1 MSFKNYTRILP
12 VGVSF
17 LFLFL
22 GVLGFAQPITE
33 TFSSAGSF
41 TYTIPAGY
49 TATLTVEVWGGGGGG
64 GTGSNAAGG
73 GGGGAY
79 ARSQFLNAPAGSY
92 TVVVGAGGIGAGTN
106 ITGAGGASSF
116 SGTGITTVTAAGGSR
131 GGDNNGGAGGV
142 LGSSGN
148 QENFSGGNGGNRNGS
163 GGSGGGGGSAA
174 SAISNGNNGGNGTGS
189 GAGGAG
195 GVLTGAGSGGR
206 GSDRDGTPDADPGA
220 QPGGGGGG
228 RGRVDNV
235 STSKNGGVGRVV
247 VTVSNVLPITLATFQ
262 ARSEEGGAMITWK
275 VTSEINND
283 KMLVLRSKDGLNFQE
298 IGQVNGRGTS
308 TVPFEYRYFDANPGG
323 GETYYRLKQVDFDGT
338 FEYSKIIVLN
348 TEGFIKLFIYPNPA
362 RERVFVKTT
371 QDVIDQGLHLYDA
384 LGRKHNLQWLGG
396 AGLYEATLPP
406 QLTPGLYLISDP
418 KGENKGKLLV
428 Q

>member
-1 MSFKNYTRILP
+1 MSFKNYTRLASF
-12 VGVSF
+12 GVF
-17 LFLFL
+17 LFSFFLFS
-22 GVLGFAQPITE
+22 LGFAQPIDQ

-49 TATLTVEVWGGGGGG
+49 TATLTIEVWGGGGGG
-64 GTGSNAAGG
+64 GTGGNAAGG

-116 SGTGITTVTAAGGSR
+116 SGTGITTVTAAGGTR
-131 GGDNNGGAGGV
+131 GGDDFGGAGGLV
-142 LGSSGN
+142 GSSGN
-148 QENFSGGNGGNRNGS
+148 QANFSGGNGGNRNG
-163 GGSGGGGGSAA
+163 GGGGGGGSSA
-174 SAISNGNNGGNGTGS
+174 SAISNGNNGGNGTGA

-206 GSDRDGTPDADPGA
+206 GSDRDGTPDAAAGT
-220 QPGGGGGG
+220 QPGGGGGA
-228 RGRVDNV
+228 RGRL
-235 STSKNGGVGRVV
+235 SGTSKNGGIGRVV
-247 VTVSNVLPITLATFQ
+247 VTVSNVLPITLASFQ

-283 KMLVLRSKDGLNFQE
+283 KMLVLRSKDGQNFQE
-298 IGQVNGRGTS
+298 IGEVKGRGTS

-338 FEYSKIIVLN
+338 SEYSKIIVLN
-348 TEGFIKLFIYPNPA
+348 TEGFIKLFIYPNPT

-371 QDVIDQGLHLYDA
+371 QDVIDKGLHLYDA

-406 QLTPGLYLISDP
+406 QLTPGLYLISDS

>member
-1 MSFKNYTRILP
+1 
-12 VGVSF
+12 
-17 LFLFL
+17 
-22 GVLGFAQPITE
+22 
-33 TFSSAGSF
+33 
-41 TYTIPAGY
+41 
-49 TATLTVEVWGGGGGG
+49 LTVEVWGGGGGG
-64 GTGSNAAGG
+64 GTGGNAAGG

-79 ARSQFLNAPAGSY
+79 ARSQFINVAAGNY
-92 TVVVGAGGIGAGTN
+92 TVVVGAAGIGAGTN

-116 SGTGITTVTAAGGSR
+116 SGTGITTVTAVGGTR
-131 GGDNNGGAGGV
+131 GGDDFGGAGG
-142 LGSSGN
+142 LAGSSGN
-148 QENFSGGNGGNRNGS
+148 EANFSGGNGGNRNG
-163 GGSGGGGGSAA
+163 GGGGGGGSSA
-174 SAISNGNNGGNGTGS
+174 SSISDGNNGGNGTGA

-220 QPGGGGGG
+220 QPGGGGGA
-228 RGRVDNV
+228 RGRDDNV

-247 VTVSNVLPITLATFQ
+247 VTVSNVLPITLVSFQ

-275 VTSEINND
+275 VSAEINNE
-283 KMLVLRSKDGLNFQE
+283 KMLVQRSKDGLNFQE
-298 IGQVNGRGTS
+298 IGQVKGRGT
-308 TVPFEYRYFDANPGG
+308 TNVPFEYHFFDANPGG
-323 GETYYRLKQVDFDGT
+323 GETYYRLKQLDFNGK

-348 TEGFIKLFIYPNPA
+348 TEGFIRLFIYPNPA

-371 QDVIDQGLHLYDA
+371 QDVIDLGLHLYDA
-384 LGRKHNLQWLGG
+384 LGRKHNLQWTGG
-396 AGLYEATLPP
+396 AGLYEATLPS

>member
-1 MSFKNYTRILP
+1 MSFKNYTRVLP
-12 VGVSF
+12 VGVIF
-17 LFLFL
+17 LVFLM
-22 GVLGFAQPITE
+22 GSISFAQPLDQ
-33 TFSSAGSF
+33 TFNTAGTS
-41 TYTIPAGY
+41 TYVIPPGF
-49 TATLTVEVWGGGGGG
+49 TATITAQVWGAGGGGGG
-64 GTGSNAAGG
+64 GGNAAGG

-79 ARSQFLNAPAGSY
+79 ASSQFLNLPAGTY
-92 TVVVGAGGIGAGTN
+92 NVVVGAAGTAGSPGN
-106 ITGAGGASSF
+106 PAGAGGASSF
-116 SGTGITTVTAAGGSR
+116 SGTGITTLTAAGG
-131 GGDNNGGAGGV
+131 NGGGNNIGGTGAA
-142 LGSSGN
+142 LGTSGN
-148 QENFSGGNGGNRNGS
+148 LFNFGGGNGGNPG
-163 GGSGGGGGSAA
+163 GGSGGGGGSSA
-174 SAISNGNNGGNGTGS
+174 SAISNGNNGGNGS
-189 GAGGAG
+189 GANGGSG

-220 QPGGGGGG
+220 QPGGGGGA
-228 RGRVDNV
+228 RGRNGG
-235 STSKNGGVGRVV
+235 TSKIGGVGLVIV
-247 VTVSNVLPITLATFQ
+247 KVDVVLPITLASFQ

-275 VTSEINND
+275 VSSEINND

-348 TEGFIKLFIYPNPA
+348 TEGFIKLFIYPNPT

-371 QDVIDQGLHLYDA
+371 QDVIDKGLNLYDA